1 MATSQE
7 WSCTNKIQITK
18 VDGVKLM
25 AAETPKQVHDKD
37 GNAISK
43 VVTKGGDLVY
53 AKDHAYG
60 DYEYKN
66 SSTHACTCANC
77 GNELTASHTTNS
89 YQSTGSSYHLAYCDT
104 CGHTWGSNI
113 SHSKSYSSNGSST
126 HTVKCSKCGYSSSE
140 SHSFGSGSLKSDSS
154 GHWYESTCS
163 TCGYTKAG
171 SASSHSW
178 SYVCRL
184 SGAGYSNYHEVV
196 CSACGYSGGTQDCTP
211 YLDENDT
218 CKLCGSTW
226 R

>member
-113 SHSKSYSSNGSST
+113 SHSWSYSPNYSSGLIAFSSMY
-126 HTVKCSKCGYSSSE
+126 HTKKCSVCGYSTTE
-140 SHSFGSGSLKSDSS
+140 Q
-154 GHWYESTCS
+154 CS
-163 TCGYTKAG
+163 PV
-171 SASSHSW
+171 W
-178 SYVCRL
+178 D
-184 SGAGYSNYHEVV
+184 
-196 CSACGYSGGTQDCTP
+196 QDCNQSICP
-211 YLDENDT
+211 YCDGWTYE
-218 CKLCGSTW
+218 
-226 R
+226 